1 MMKKLTAA
9 IASVLMTTPIIALS
23 AVYVTG
29 PAKIAKIDFDIDSI
43 ISVGLLGGYKRRV
56 LLQ

>member
-23 AVYVTG
+23 AVNVTA
-29 PAKIAKIDFDIDSI
+29 PVKTAKVDFDVDSMNI
-43 ISVGLLGGYKRRV
+43 GSLIG
-56 LLQ
+56 